1 MFKFL
6 KQVKADAKA
15 MTWLGPKE
23 VAKQTL
29 MAVVGI
35 GAFAIVCSG
44 VTMGMNTIM
53 ELILK

>member
-23 VAKQTL
+23 VVKQTF

-35 GAFAIVCSG
+35 GVFAIVCSG
-44 VTMGMNTIM
+44 VTMGMNTII

>member
-23 VAKQTL
+23 VVKQTF

-35 GAFAIVCSG
+35 GVFAIVCSG
-44 VTMGMNTIM
+44 VTMGMNTVV

>member
-35 GAFAIVCSG
+35 GVFAIVCSG
-44 VTMGMNTIM
+44 VTMGMNTVV

>member
-15 MTWLGPKE
+15 MTWLGLKE
-23 VAKQTL
+23 VVKQTF

-35 GAFAIVCSG
+35 GVFAIVCSG
-44 VTMGMNTIM
+44 VTMGMNTVV

>member
-23 VAKQTL
+23 VVKQTF

-35 GAFAIVCSG
+35 GLFAIVCSG
-44 VTMGMNTIM
+44 VTMGMNTVV